1 MKLFNS
7 QYSDSAFMPNPSS
20 PPATPEPPRLNVAF
34 PFRAKDGKAL
44 VDEHTFYEWLA
55 DENTGNFAV
64 SSSGM
69 WHGGIH
75 VSAEG
80 AGRHL
85 DLAHGVRS
93 IAAGEVIAYRV
104 NRVALD
110 SQIAPEG
117 DKPAQTGHYS
127 SSFTLV
133 RHTLEYPANN
143 RLTFFSLYMHLQSV
157 AECEQKSMEPPAYW
171 ARAYEVTEHAA
182 DKPKANA
189 NIPTP
194 AEHIGLNIHTEPGSS
209 TMLGILPRGAQIRI
223 GEKRKKGLWGKIEA
237 IESGDIL
244 PPEVASYVGEGA
256 DKGWVFL
263 GKEYGKLLLKP
274 IISQIQSDQVIV
286 PATPIRIN
294 AGDLI
299 GHLGQYWLPDNPE
312 QEHRMVHI
320 EVFCG
325 SDLPAFLTT
334 TRTAARD
341 IVDFNKLS
349 LLRIDKGVKLFQV
362 KKTNAQGQPV
372 YEEGAD
378 APQTA
383 IVQIYNQ
390 GALDAPPADNKGP
403 KDAPNDSGQP
413 WWLITSADSRRN
425 DITGWVR
432 NRQMPPNG
440 GVTRESPHA
449 WSDFE
454 TITGDDGGNPTMCRT
469 VDGYLDYVLD
479 EDKPATGDINQL
491 KPLACNFY
499 RALSPLRNEAR
510 AADELRALKDNK
522 WLRFRA
528 SRLMLKHRSEWASQS
543 EYENF
548 FESVLKRIDEEPY
561 HEAEIERVKQ
571 LVWWKE
577 VTGKVGQPFPSSP
590 EVFHIHP
597 IALVGNFQ
605 NPGSTDTCDCGCC
618 LENKFEVTRWNGQV
632 VHYGPR
638 YRGGLSLKNS
648 PAMQR
653 FLDSGRMTGRE
664 HRILSAMSQNEGNID
679 DVQAYDSEIFTAG
692 ACQKTVSPTGSGE
705 FPIQVAQFRADN
717 EEAYQRLFARCG
729 WTVETNGSTKMYYQ
743 DTEITSGEKI
753 TGSQLHAKLR
763 EGCNA
768 ATFGQKI
775 RQKPLAVIAHA
786 IADDAFQ
793 EKQVKDFVVRLRL
806 VRTLIPVGYTH
817 SIADYFLSDL
827 GHATALDQHV
837 NRPNNVVRD
846 VGRALDNFFHT
857 HPSVPRNPSMWGASH
872 AAYESEILAFYG
884 ENRSMND
891 RHPRFVHL
899 RNQLP

>member
-1 MKLFNS
+1 
-7 QYSDSAFMPNPSS
+7 MPNPPN
-20 PPATPEPPRLNVAF
+20 PPATPEPPRLTVAF

-104 NRVALD
+104 NRAALD
-110 SQIAPEG
+110 SQIAAEG

-127 SSFTLV
+127 SAFTLV

-157 AECEQKSMEPPAYW
+157 AEYEQKSMEPPAYW

-194 AEHIGLNIHTEPGSS
+194 AEHIGLNIHTEPGSP

-223 GEKRKKGLWGKIEA
+223 GERRKKGLWGKIEA

-299 GHLGQYWLPDNPE
+299 GHLGQYWLPDHPE

-325 SDLPAFLTT
+325 NDLPDFLTT
-334 TRTAARD
+334 ARAAARD
-341 IVDFNKLS
+341 IVDFNKLP

-390 GALDAPPADNKGP
+390 GALDALPAENKGP

-479 EDKPATGDINQL
+479 EDEPATGDVNQL

-499 RALSPLRNEAR
+499 RALSPMRNEAR

-528 SRLMLKHRSEWASQS
+528 SRLMLKHRSEWACQS
-543 EYENF
+543 EYESF
-548 FESVLKRIDEEPY
+548 FETVLKRIDEEPY
-561 HEAEIERVKQ
+561 HEAEIERMKR

-577 VTGKVGQPFPSSP
+577 VATKVSQPFPSSP

-597 IALVGNFQ
+597 IALVGNFAAALSQRRRRDYNLGKLSSHYETGGKGPITVSGGQGDPGGVSYGSYQMTSKTRQPNGTFIIGGTVQKFVTSPDFPWIDEFTGLTPGTSAFTEKWKNLVNGNTESFTKVEHEFIRRTHFDILVAKVLQSTQVDIRYHSHALNDVTWSTSVHHGPTTDVIVKSIQSLGITPTETKQYDRLLIDQIYRERGKKNTEGKLIRFINSTTPIQ
-605 NPGSTDTCDCGCC
+605 NGITNRFISENEKALKE
-618 LENKFEVTRWNGQV
+618 LENE
-632 VHYGPR
+632 
-638 YRGGLSLKNS
+638 
-648 PAMQR
+648 
-653 FLDSGRMTGRE
+653 LD
-664 HRILSAMSQNEGNID
+664 
-679 DVQAYDSEIFTAG
+679 
-692 ACQKTVSPTGSGE
+692 
-705 FPIQVAQFRADN
+705 
-717 EEAYQRLFARCG
+717 YQ
-729 WTVETNGSTKMYYQ
+729 
-743 DTEITSGEKI
+743 
-753 TGSQLHAKLR
+753 
-763 EGCNA
+763 
-768 ATFGQKI
+768 
-775 RQKPLAVIAHA
+775 
-786 IADDAFQ
+786 
-793 EKQVKDFVVRLRL
+793 
-806 VRTLIPVGYTH
+806 
-817 SIADYFLSDL
+817 
-827 GHATALDQHV
+827 
-837 NRPNNVVRD
+837 
-846 VGRALDNFFHT
+846 
-857 HPSVPRNPSMWGASH
+857 
-872 AAYESEILAFYG
+872 
-884 ENRSMND
+884 
-891 RHPRFVHL
+891 
-899 RNQLP
+899 